1 LALLTALWAAGSVA
15 DMRARLLYRNRK
27 RLTSGVIVEEVI
39 WKLPQPEPD
48 RPHGYK
54 YRLAYV
60 REGRRL
66 IGYDNERGK
75 GDHRHDGEHEE
86 EYRFMSIEQLLDDF
100 RADVMREEEKR

>member
-1 LALLTALWAAGSVA
+1 MALLTTFRAAGSVA

-27 RLTSGVIVEEVI
+27 RLASGAIVEEVI
-39 WKLPQPEPD
+39 WRLPQSEPG

-75 GDHRHDGEHEE
+75 GDHRHYGDHEE

-100 RADVMREEEKR
+100 RADLMREEENQ